1 MSRPVSCQSAS
12 RSRLTRHPIP
22 QHARHLRPGLRCA
35 APFCSSPVSRDQLPA
50 FIQGSFRSH
59 PLHEAFCVYTPQRV
73 PVFSCSFPG
82 LQHSVATPAPSSQ
95 LWDFSPK
102 FWLLVPML
110 SVSCI
115 DFADIVCLLLEIYL
129 PAQGFFSCSSQ
140 HLPKL
145 KQRLIRRQP
154 STKTCFVI
162 IDRALRMT
170 LQGLWS
176 RKQAE
181 DYGFIHTTPKQ
192 RQNHQESESVSRSVV
207 SNSLQLRG
215 L

>member
-1 MSRPVSCQSAS
+1 MLWTSGSLWQTGQQTTQEIGQCYNAPRKASWQRCTMSCQRQGPRGPLPVPGGHLVRHLPPQASFETFLLSSDYWCLCCLFPVLTLLILSAS
-12 RSRLTRHPIP
+12 CSKYTS
-22 QHARHLRPGLRCA
+22 LRR
-35 APFCSSPVSRDQLPA
+35 
-50 FIQGSFRSH
+50 
-59 PLHEAFCVYTPQRV
+59 
-73 PVFSCSFPG
+73 
-82 LQHSVATPAPSSQ
+82 
-95 LWDFSPK
+95 
-102 FWLLVPML
+102 
-110 SVSCI
+110 
-115 DFADIVCLLLEIYL
+115 
-129 PAQGFFSCSSQ
+129 GFFSCSSQ

-145 KQRLIRRQP
+145 KQRLTRRQP

-192 RQNHQESESVSRSVV
+192 RENHQESESVSRSVV